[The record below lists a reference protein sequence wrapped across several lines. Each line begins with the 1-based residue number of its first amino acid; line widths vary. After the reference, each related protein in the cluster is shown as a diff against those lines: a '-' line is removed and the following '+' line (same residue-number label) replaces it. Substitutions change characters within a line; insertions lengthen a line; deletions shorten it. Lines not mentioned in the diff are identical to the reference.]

1 MWSERTALTSSDKTI
16 QRGHQLIRELA
27 HCLNLKAVTIDKAY
41 ELYKQIADS
50 GQLRGR
56 SVEARVA
63 TVIFMASRFTDQ
75 PKPIKTIL
83 AFTDCSTK
91 ELSKCY
97 KSVKELLPN
106 FQSRLLASKVAESAC
121 N

>member
-1 MWSERTALTSSDKTI
+1 
-16 QRGHQLIRELA
+16 
-27 HCLNLKAVTIDKAY
+27 
-41 ELYKQIADS
+41 
-50 GQLRGR
+50 
-56 SVEARVA
+56 
-63 TVIFMASRFTDQ
+63 MASRFTNQ

-97 KSVKELLPN
+97 KSVKELLPG